1 MTSITSAD
9 TTTAKS
15 TYKRAIPAADL
26 AKVSPLRS
34 VGVKVF
40 GYLLVPSL
48 LASIGMGLGLFNR
61 EVEGNKNKLLAVAEQ
76 TALDLAVEQRLI
88 IEKANTARQIYDQL
102 VKESQSLD
110 EVKGDKQVIAALKKL
125 KANSLSQAGF
135 EGSLAIIDRESES
148 KLLYAHSD
156 QANSSL
162 YSFETIPKLNKVATT
177 IDGQQSRGV
186 VSLEGS
192 LWAYSKIGDT
202 GLVVIA
208 EMPEQATG
216 VWRTLFL
223 TTGIVLVIAGL
234 VAVVFVFD
242 YRSRLKV
249 LIDACTQL
257 ERTGN
262 IPPISSEQGDELD
275 QVQLA
280 VARALQA
287 ITLKEE
293 RFKEE
298 LADAIRQE
306 ERKRLRQDQ
315 EQEAQYLETEIGGL
329 LDVVS
334 ALEEG
339 DLTVQAEV
347 SDRAT
352 GLVADTLNRLREQL
366 AEVIAGVLA
375 TAQKVA
381 DGASGLE
388 QMAQIVSENVDNQAQ
403 SVAKGRALTEQVAQ
417 LAQDSVAMVRE
428 SSQALAT
435 IQSTV
440 EQGQVAINTLTE
452 AIGVLQEGTV
462 KIIQRMK
469 TLGEFVGLAEQFVQD
484 QGQIASLTQVLA
496 INATLVAA
504 RAAEQR
510 DPKQFIGVAREF
522 EAIAGQVNNLATQTN
537 EGLGVLQQRTGQIQA
552 VVSAIDAEVQGLG
565 RLVEGFTKGVE
576 KSQKAFNEVQTV
588 TIDVV
593 ATGQKVSESS
603 NEIANAAEST
613 ARYISEIATL
623 AEQTANLT
631 AEARTQAEIM
641 GELAQQLLQ
650 GIRYFRLPVGLLP
663 ESK

>member
-1 MTSITSAD
+1 MTSITSSD
-9 TTTAKS
+9 TTTTRS
-15 TYKRAIPAADL
+15 TYKRAIPAANL

-48 LASIGMGLGLFNR
+48 LASIGMGLSLFNR

-88 IEKANTARQIYDQL
+88 IEEAATARQIYDQL

-110 EVKGDKQVIAALKKL
+110 EVKGDKRVIAALKKL
-125 KANSLSQAGF
+125 KANPLSQAGF

-156 QANSSL
+156 QANSGL
-162 YSFETIPKLNKVATT
+162 YSFETIPKLSKVATT

-202 GLVVIA
+202 GLVVVA

-249 LIDACTQL
+249 LIDACAQL

-388 QMAQIVSENVDNQAQ
+388 QMAQIVSENVENQAQ

-588 TIDVV
+588 TIEVV